1 MNKQYHEI
9 GQNALEKGLDVG
21 EKIMKIFSI
30 DEKEIRIDVNI
41 TNLHEGIDRVKT
53 STEATG
59 KWSIISSAISNAIMG
74 KIYQEL
80 NNNNISGNISVHV
93 SIEKDN

>member
-21 EKIMKIFSI
+21 EKIMNIFSI

-41 TNLHEGIDRVKT
+41 TNIHEGIERVKT
-53 STEATG
+53 STESTG
-59 KWSIISSAISNAIMG
+59 KWSMISTAISNAVMG
-74 KIYQEL
+74 KIYKEL
-80 NNNNISGNISVHV
+80 NNNNLTADVSVHV
-93 SIEKDN
+93 QINKEN

>member
-1 MNKQYHEI
+1 M
-9 GQNALEKGLDVG
+9 
-21 EKIMKIFSI
+21 MKIFAI

-41 TNLHEGIDRVKT
+41 TNLHEGIERVKT

-59 KWSIISSAISNAIMG
+59 TWSMISSSISNGIIG

-80 NNNNISGNISVHV
+80 NKNNISGNVSVHV
-93 SIEKDN
+93 SIDKEK